1 MDVQMMWLYS
11 SEVTG
16 DRAGRIVA
24 AAVLGQVAKMAS
36 QRSVKFKAIM
46 LNVFHQRSSRDDET
60 FPNLKTVP
68 VFDEELGDMQPCNV
82 LSSES

>member
-1 MDVQMMWLYS
+1 
-11 SEVTG
+11 
-16 DRAGRIVA
+16 
-24 AAVLGQVAKMAS
+24 MAS
-36 QRSVKFKAIM
+36 QRSIKFKAIM

-68 VFDEELGDMQPCNV
+68 GFDEELGDMQPCNV